1 MNWMNENL
9 LPVLPEIV
17 LLKALFII
25 LLADLFIRDEKR
37 IITYVLSLFSL
48 VVVALVQFVHL
59 PEKPLSAFNGMLTID
74 LLSQTCKFI
83 IYLSVFAGFV
93 YSRRYLQN
101 KGMFKGEFFTL
112 TLFAVFGMNIMASA
126 THLIPLY
133 IGLELLSLALYALI
147 AIQRDKPLAVEAA
160 LKYFILGALASGLL
174 LYGFSMVYGATTS
187 LDLRVIADI
196 ITNRTNDYLSVS
208 ALGAS
213 NTLYLARFGLVF
225 VVAGLLFKMGVVPFH
240 MWVPDVYQG
249 APTPVVLFV
258 GTAPKLAAFVFMFRI
273 LAEGLGG
280 LIKDWY
286 SMLLLLGVLS
296 ILLGN
301 LTAIVQTNIKR
312 MLAYSTISHMGFIL
326 LGFACAYGSANTL
339 PYTSALFYTISY
351 LLISL
356 AAFGVLLAL
365 SNQEHECANL
375 QDLQGLS
382 RTHPWLAFLM
392 LCAMFSLA
400 GIPPMLGFFAKFFVI
415 EQSVGRGF
423 ITLAVFAVLMSVVGA
438 FYYLRVVKVMY
449 FDQPEPGKTKADFCL
464 DGNILLTMNAL
475 LLVILGVCA
484 NSLINWCSILFEQ
497 FPGF

>member
-1 MNWMNENL
+1 MNWINQNL
-9 LPVLPEIV
+9 MPVLPEIV

-37 IITYVLSLFSL
+37 MITYVLSLFSL
-48 VVVALVQFVHL
+48 VVVALVQLLHL
-59 PEKPLSAFNGMLTID
+59 PEQPLSAFNGMLTID

-112 TLFAVFGMNIMASA
+112 TLFAVFGMNIMVSA

-174 LYGFSMVYGATTS
+174 LYGISMIYGATAS
-187 LDLRVIADI
+187 LDLHVIADI

-225 VVAGLLFKMGVVPFH
+225 VVAGLLFKLGVVPFH

-258 GTAPKLAAFVFMFRI
+258 GTAPKLAAFVFIFRI

-280 LIKDWY
+280 LIKDWH

-301 LTAIVQTNIKR
+301 LTAIAQTNIKR

-326 LGFACAYGSANTL
+326 LGFACAYGAENTL

-351 LLISL
+351 LFMSL

-365 SNQEHECANL
+365 SNQEHECTNL
-375 QDLQGLS
+375 VDLQGLS

-392 LCAMFSLA
+392 LCTMFSLA

-415 EQSVGRGF
+415 EQLVGRGF

-449 FDQPEPGKTKADFCL
+449 FDQPELDKTKADFCL
-464 DGNILLTMNAL
+464 DGKILLTLNSL
-475 LLVILGVCA
+475 LLIVLGVSA
-484 NSLINWCSILFEQ
+484 NGLINWCSMLFQQ
-497 FPGF
+497 FP